1 VDNERYNDVWNLD
14 FRLAKN
20 IKIAGSS
27 SLNINLDVFNA
38 LNNNVGLVSQRTL
51 NSAVFGRVD
60 EILSPRI
67 LRIGATFRF

>member
-1 VDNERYNDVWNLD
+1 VD

-27 SLNINLDVFNA
+27 SLNLNLDLFNA
-38 LNNNVGLVSQRTL
+38 FNGNVVLVRQRTL
-51 NSAVFGRVD
+51 NTAVYNRID

-67 LRIGATFRF
+67 LRIGATLRF